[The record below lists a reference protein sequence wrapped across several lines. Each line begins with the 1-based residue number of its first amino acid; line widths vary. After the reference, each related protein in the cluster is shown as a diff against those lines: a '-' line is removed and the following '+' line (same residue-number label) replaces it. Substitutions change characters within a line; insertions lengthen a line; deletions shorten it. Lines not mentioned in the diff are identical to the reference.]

1 MSWQRWNYIQG
12 QGEAELQR
20 SGLMCWPSQSP
31 DLNPAENLRRDLQT
45 LSIQSDCTGAIL
57 CCSLCKAGDTSQQTA
72 PAVKVLGLNTNA
84 RHTFNLNTLYN
95 FSSTSQLCAALC
107 WSQIKAQSDAFK
119 FVVVTWAV
127 WRLSR
132 DCMLMKLM
140 NWRSVNKYRHEKK
153 RKGRKTARKT
163 SETWAGGAD
172 RAWGRFVL

>member
-1 MSWQRWNYIQG
+1 MELHTGPGWSRATTEWSHVLTQSESRSKSCWESEARLADALHPVWLHWSYFMLQSVQSWRHI
-12 QGEAELQR
+12 
-20 SGLMCWPSQSP
+20 P
-31 DLNPAENLRRDLQT
+31 T
-45 LSIQSDCTGAIL
+45 DCT
-57 CCSLCKAGDTSQQTA
+57 CSESA
-72 PAVKVLGLNTNA
+72 NA